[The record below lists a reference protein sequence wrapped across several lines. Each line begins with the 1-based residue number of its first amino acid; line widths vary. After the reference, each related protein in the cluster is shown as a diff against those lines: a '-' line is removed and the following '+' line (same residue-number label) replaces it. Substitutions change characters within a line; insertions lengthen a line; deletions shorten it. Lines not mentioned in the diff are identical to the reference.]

1 MKLSRKVGR
10 RSRKHTSSS
19 ISRRRLMNKKTKSGY
34 KKKYAKTQKGGK
46 RGRSYKR
53 VRVRT
58 HKRGRRFH
66 RGGFN
71 CDTLTTKSYGDR
83 RFYYGDT
90 PKITYNKKGYP
101 EDSSIFEV
109 CFVIEFME
117 KPKRVKINID
127 FTRKSTHGQP
137 ESESPKFVFEL
148 LCEYSDVI
156 TSLDSILKPFTTDR
170 ITESDKE
177 YSTEVGMFQRKPN
190 VKTPLREYIFT
201 SKDNTEIFKNIIECI
216 KKKLRQYFES
226 KYPDL
231 LFDSNFNQKFSA
243 TQVNSG
249 SDLGSVSGSATQVGL
264 RSEAQAPRVNDDIP
278 QTATRI
284 LPEGLDNPKNNV
296 LNTDIYF
303 KLDDPVIL
311 EYKKK
316 YIPGKPEPKQFDVF
330 IPVQLDLPC
339 ILLRYDS
346 NDPLKYDKLI
356 SISIGELQ
364 TNLPYTDIV
373 AKNPYNTDESE
384 GTYTFPL
391 TTTNTESFKTIKS
404 AAIESE

>member
-71 CDTLTTKSYGDR
+71 CDTLTTISYGDR

-127 FTRKSTHGQP
+127 FTKKSTHGQP

-148 LCEYSDVI
+148 ECKYSDVI
-156 TSLDSILKPFTTDR
+156 YFLNNRMLEPFTTGH
-170 ITESDKE
+170 INESDEKYNIE
-177 YSTEVGMFQRKPN
+177 LGIFQKNPN
-190 VKTPLREYIFT
+190 VKLPLRQYRFT
-201 SKDNTEIFKNIIECI
+201 SQNNTIIFKNIIDCI
-216 KKKLRQYFES
+216 KIKLKNYFQD

-231 LFDSNFNQKFSA
+231 VFDDNFNPTSSA

-249 SDLGSVSGSATQVGL
+249 SNLGSVSDIDSDSGSD
-264 RSEAQAPRVNDDIP
+264 S
-278 QTATRI
+278 
-284 LPEGLDNPKNNV
+284 DNSFN
-296 LNTDIYF
+296 
-303 KLDDPVIL
+303 
-311 EYKKK
+311 
-316 YIPGKPEPKQFDVF
+316 
-330 IPVQLDLPC
+330 
-339 ILLRYDS
+339 
-346 NDPLKYDKLI
+346 
-356 SISIGELQ
+356 
-364 TNLPYTDIV
+364 YTGHT
-373 AKNPYNTDESE
+373 KFES
-384 GTYTFPL
+384 GD
-391 TTTNTESFKTIKS
+391 
-404 AAIESE
+404 